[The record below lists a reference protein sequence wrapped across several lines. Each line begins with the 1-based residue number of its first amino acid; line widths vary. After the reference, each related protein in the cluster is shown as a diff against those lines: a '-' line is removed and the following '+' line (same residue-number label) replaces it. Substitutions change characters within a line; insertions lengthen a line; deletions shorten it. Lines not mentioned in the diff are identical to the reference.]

1 MQTGNNKP
9 DKRYERVKLW
19 VKRIGNDLCQRAII
33 VIIVKKKL
41 IKLLSFGSVGT
52 FFVVLSILFYTT
64 TTYRVVYTVG
74 SVILSFGSSLWSR
87 LKYLSNIKVKVFYL
101 SSEIFQHLLVQLA
114 HNSVHIL
121 MASR

>member
-1 MQTGNNKP
+1 M
-9 DKRYERVKLW
+9 
-19 VKRIGNDLCQRAII
+19 
-33 VIIVKKKL
+33 
-41 IKLLSFGSVGT
+41 GT